1 MKSTVRVLVALL
13 LFFLTISCSSSGG
26 TAVSPPT
33 DTHQPTASM
42 EPSAASDLATEDPPL
57 ICPPARGEGTVSP
70 AVSLYSIAFVVNGV
84 EQDLRSGDRL
94 IAQPGDEVQVREVTI
109 CAQSFSSN
117 PGEACVDFAPATQSG
132 QEVAS
137 EHIGTHMMRVI
148 PGFFSIPGPN
158 EKWTID
164 QDWGYISAVVNH
176 WPPEDTDDPSCGSR
190 RCEHDDRLDIEF
202 Q

>member
-1 MKSTVRVLVALL
+1 MKIAVRVLVAFL
-13 LFFLTISCSSSGG
+13 LFFLAVSCSSSGG
-26 TAVSPPT
+26 PAVPPPT
-33 DTHQPTASM
+33 NTSQPTASQ
-42 EPSAASDLATEDPPL
+42 EPLAEPDLAPEDPPPV
-57 ICPPARGEGTVSP
+57 CPPARGEGTVSP

-84 EQDLRSGDRL
+84 EQDVRSRDSL
-94 IAQPGDEVQVREVTI
+94 LAQPGDEVQVREVTI

-117 PGEACVDFAPATQSG
+117 PGETCVDFAPVTRSG

-137 EHIGTHMMRVI
+137 EHIGTHMIRVI
-148 PGFFSIPGPN
+148 TGFFSIPGPN

-176 WPPEDTDDPSCGSR
+176 WPPEDTKDLGCASG